1 MRIKLWQKIT
11 VGFLGTLIVLV
22 LVGGSLTQIQQGRF
36 FNPVDTAEQQSSRI
50 EPTFAEKVEQARKN
64 LNFGQ

>member
-11 VGFLGTLIVLV
+11 VGLLGTLIVLV

-36 FNPVDTAEQQSSRI
+36 FNPVDTAEQQTSRT